1 MPAWPASPFV
11 TSIRNLDDDVKTRL
25 RIFAARQGRSMEDA
39 AREILRTAL
48 ANRRPPPN
56 FVEALRHRFAA
67 VGGVDL
73 PIALREPSR
82 ALPKL
87 KR

>member
-1 MPAWPASPFV
+1 MASI
-11 TSIRNLDDDVKTRL
+11 TIRNLDDDVKARL

-48 ANRRPPPN
+48 ANRRPPPLN
-56 FVEALRHRFAA
+56 LVEAMRRRFAA

-73 PIALREPSR
+73 PIAPREPSR
-82 ALPKL
+82 APPRL

>member
-1 MPAWPASPFV
+1 MASI
-11 TSIRNLDDDVKTRL
+11 TIRNLDADVKARL
-25 RIFAARQGRSMEDA
+25 RIFAAQQGRSMEAA

-48 ANRRPPPN
+48 ANRRPTPPN
-56 FVEALRHRFAA
+56 LAAALRRRFAP

-73 PIALREPSR
+73 PIAPRELSR
-82 ALPKL
+82 DPPKL